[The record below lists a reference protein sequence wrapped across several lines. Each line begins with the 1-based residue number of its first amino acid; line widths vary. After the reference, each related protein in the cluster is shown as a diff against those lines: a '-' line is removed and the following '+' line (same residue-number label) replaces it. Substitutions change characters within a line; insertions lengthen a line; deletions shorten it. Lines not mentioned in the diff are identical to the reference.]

1 MPAVPISHAST
12 SMQLRPSAPIA
23 PAKSEDWTH
32 LLAAGTVIAG
42 GALMVAGHK
51 RAGVAV
57 AVAGTA
63 IALIEEQAVVKE
75 WWSNLPGYLNDAQNF
90 LDKVEGFLAEASVQG
105 QRIQNILRRDK

>member
-1 MPAVPISHAST
+1 MPAVPISTSSV
-12 SMQLRPSAPIA
+12 SMQTRPTGA

-51 RAGVAV
+51 RAGMAV

-63 IALIEEQAVVKE
+63 IALFDEQDVVKE